1 MFKVQRE
8 QLVPGSGER
17 RCSVCQHVFNA
28 FEHQSE
34 IDDIAR
40 QQTQQEIT
48 QPELFGPESTEPEP
62 TEPEAAISQTIS
74 VIIAAEIPA
83 PVFTPPQP
91 IPDSLFQRR
100 RFIWPAALK
109 TLTAALVLLA
119 TAVVQSAFHF
129 RAQVIEKQPRSYP
142 LFAGVCQV
150 FGCSVVLP
158 HQAAL
163 VDIEDHR
170 LLSDPTH
177 DDVLILDSTLNNRAE
192 FPQVYP
198 LVELTLTDV
207 NNQAVATRTFTPTE
221 YLPNNFNIAAGLAS
235 HGATPIHLIMGV
247 AGIKSSGYLL
257 ITKDE
262 IVTPVANDASAK
274 ADSE

>member
-8 QLVPGSGER
+8 QLLPGSGEG
-17 RCSVCQHVFNA
+17 RCSVCKHVFNA

-34 IDDIAR
+34 IVDNAAE
-40 QQTQQEIT
+40 QTQQNIA
-48 QPELFGPESTEPEP
+48 QPELFEAEPEL
-62 TEPEAAISQTIS
+62 PEADTPQTTSQMIE
-74 VIIAAEIPA
+74 AELPA
-83 PVFTPPQP
+83 PVFIPPQP

-100 RFIWPAALK
+100 RFIWPAAFK

-119 TAVVQSAFHF
+119 IAVVQSAFHF
-129 RAQVIEKQPRSYP
+129 RTQVIEKLPRSYP

-150 FGCSVVLP
+150 FGCSVTLP

-177 DDVLILDSTLNNRAE
+177 DDVLILESTLNNRAG

-198 LVELTLTDV
+198 LMELTLTDT
-207 NNQAVATRTFTPTE
+207 NNQAVAMRTFTPAE
-221 YLPNNFNIAAGLAS
+221 YLPNNSDIAAGIAS
-235 HGATPIHLIMGV
+235 HATVPIRLILGV

-262 IVTPVANDASAK
+262 IVTPVANEVSAK

>member
-8 QLVPGSGER
+8 QLVGSGVG

-34 IDDIAR
+34 IDDVAAE
-40 QQTQQEIT
+40 QTQQEIT
-48 QPELFGPESTEPEP
+48 QPELFESKPA
-62 TEPEAAISQTIS
+62 EPEAVTPQTQSITME
-74 VIIAAEIPA
+74 VEFPA

-109 TLTAALVLLA
+109 TLTAAMVLLA
-119 TAVVQSAFHF
+119 IAIVQSAFHF
-129 RAQVIEKQPRSYP
+129 RTQVIEKLPRSYP
-142 LFAGVCQV
+142 LFANVCQV
-150 FGCSVVLP
+150 FGCSVELP
-158 HQAAL
+158 RQAAL
-163 VDIEDHR
+163 IDIEDHR

-198 LVELTLTDV
+198 LIELTLTDA
-207 NNQAVATRTFTPTE
+207 NNQAVATRTFTPAE
-221 YLPNNFNIAAGLAS
+221 YLPNNPEIATGLAS
-235 HGATPIHLIMGV
+235 HGVVPIHLILGV

-262 IVTPVANDASAK
+262 AVLPVVNEASAK